1 MVFRRG
7 VDPSMDDSAS
17 KSSHDSLVGTDNA
30 PIDFGRALEEFEGD
44 KEFLMVVIDGFLKQ
58 TRNQIESIRRALSDG
73 DSEVVMREAHSM
85 KGGAATLTADM
96 LSGIA
101 DELER
106 IGESGLLEKGS
117 DVLNKVEQELHR
129 LEAYVKDI

>member
-7 VDPSMDDSAS
+7 VDPSLDDSDS
-17 KSSHDSLVGTDNA
+17 KSSHDSLVGTDNV

-44 KEFLMVVIDGFLKQ
+44 KKFLMVVIDGFLKQ